1 MKSPATSRPGLIP
14 VLALLLVGLN
24 LRPVLAVVS
33 LLTDSIRASNGMSFE
48 QIGWLTSLPMMA
60 MGLIAMAGGLVYRLG
75 YRRGV
80 AIGLALTAASALA
93 KLASHEPLWL
103 MGSSVAAGLGI
114 GIVQSLIPGYIKT
127 RFPHR
132 VDLLMG
138 LYVSMIMGGAALAA
152 ASASALL
159 QWLDW
164 QGTMAFWAVLAI
176 AGIALWLPNSGHA
189 DAPAA
194 SASATAGKPAAFR
207 PWQHG
212 RTWLLVALFCV
223 SSSCYTLCL
232 AWIAPYMMEAG
243 VRANEAGFMLAAL
256 SLSEVAGGFL
266 VSWLAPRFRDR
277 RVLLALFL
285 AATALTYVLIGVA
298 PMYAPWLMMCLLG
311 LSIGGLFPMTLIL
324 VMDHCSQPAKA
335 GILVSFVQG
344 VGYLVGG
351 VLPFVAGSIRDTVG
365 DLSVAWVA
373 MACVTAAALVLA
385 ARATPASAER
395 FDAR

>member
-1 MKSPATSRPGLIP
+1 MNSPATSRPGLIP

-60 MGLIAMAGGLVYRLG
+60 MGLIAMAGGLVYRMG

-159 QWLDW
+159 HWLDW
-164 QGTMAFWAVLAI
+164 QGTMAFWAVLSIPRI
-176 AGIALWLPNSGHA
+176 ATAATPMRRP
-189 DAPAA
+189 PAA
-194 SASATAGKPAAFR
+194 PPRQPRPPHSVPGSTGAPGCWSRCSACPAAATR
-207 PWQHG
+207 CAWRG
-212 RTWLLVALFCV
+212 SRRT
-223 SSSCYTLCL
+223 
-232 AWIAPYMMEAG
+232 
-243 VRANEAGFMLAAL
+243 
-256 SLSEVAGGFL
+256 
-266 VSWLAPRFRDR
+266 
-277 RVLLALFL
+277 
-285 AATALTYVLIGVA
+285 
-298 PMYAPWLMMCLLG
+298 
-311 LSIGGLFPMTLIL
+311 
-324 VMDHCSQPAKA
+324 
-335 GILVSFVQG
+335 
-344 VGYLVGG
+344 
-351 VLPFVAGSIRDTVG
+351 
-365 DLSVAWVA
+365 
-373 MACVTAAALVLA
+373 
-385 ARATPASAER
+385 
-395 FDAR
+395 